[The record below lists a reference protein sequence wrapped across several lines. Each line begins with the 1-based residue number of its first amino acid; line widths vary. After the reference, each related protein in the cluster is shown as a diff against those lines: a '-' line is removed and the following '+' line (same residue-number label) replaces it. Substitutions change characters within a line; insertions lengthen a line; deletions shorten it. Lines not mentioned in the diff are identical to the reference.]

1 MEIKIDDNMLDVLKE
16 LVNIGVGNAVTSL
29 SKMLGEEKID
39 MDIPVATLV
48 PLQDVPDL
56 LGGGEVA
63 VAGVYIQSTGDVRLT
78 ILFVLSLDS
87 ASNLIKSLLPG
98 AKGDL
103 DEMGISVLVEVGN
116 ILTSSYLNAISV
128 MADLQL
134 LPSPPQIAVD
144 MSGAIISTVMAENH
158 LIDDEVVLLRTT
170 LSTME
175 SRIDGNIF
183 ILPDG
188 DALEKYSHCWD
199 LGNLMEFETIKVKIA
214 DFAVKRNLELL

>member
-78 ILFVLSLDS
+78 ILLVLSLDS

-188 DALEKYSHCWD
+188 DALEKIFSL
-199 LGNLMEFETIKVKIA
+199 LGSG
-214 DFAVKRNLELL
+214 